1 MAKLLGGSQIY
12 GNATVNSY
20 LVVSGNADLSGG
32 NVTIGSGNVT
42 VTSILPSSFG
52 TGYTSNPTVTI
63 TAPTTLYGGTATAN
77 ANIGVVSV
85 STINNGGTGY
95 AVNNVLTMVG
105 TANAVSNATF
115 TVTSVN
121 SGVIT
126 GVSVVNP
133 GVYFSS
139 NTTSPVTVTGGTGS
153 GATLTVAYGVNT
165 PTVTYNGV
173 GYVEQPI
180 VTITGGGGTGATAYA
195 VVGATQTRLQTLA
208 NSINFQLP
216 SGGGLVLQ
224 DDTSGGSPQTYPTP
238 GTLYVTGT
246 KSTLG
251 RMGLKSSGALFLST
265 ASSNAMY
272 FNTGGAN
279 AIGNDGRTQLQIVDT
294 ASSTNYVQVTGG
306 ATGAGGTVSVA
317 GTDTNIDLNLGGKGT
332 GNTKTSGN
340 LVVGGNLYVL
350 GNTTSVNYETVT
362 YTETASVLT
371 TTGNMNVGG
380 ALNVT
385 GNVYGGGVRST
396 TSATPPANPV
406 VGDIWYNSATDTIY
420 RYTQDSTSSY
430 WLNIFG
436 PTVSSNSAAVA
447 TGTFA
452 NATVGN
458 LLVTNSMA
466 FANVLQKFTYT
477 LGGGSQTNA
486 VLILPTN
493 DWGIYTSDNTY
504 ARNFL
509 GKDASNNILIGQAGS
524 GYIGNVVLS
533 PGQSGGGYNFV
544 VTNQNNNPLFTVNAV
559 SNVTT
564 IQGNV
569 ITNANIT
576 QAGYQV
582 INSNINLSALQI
594 TGAAIKGGAGYHDF
608 LSVTN
613 LGSGVTNPNKY
624 FRMNNT
630 GNFEIINSAYT
641 TNIFT
646 LTDAGALTATP
657 AAGGSGGSTTT
668 LGYLGLPQNSQNTGY
683 TLAISDQG
691 KHVYVTATSTV
702 TIPANGTVA
711 FPIGTAITIISASG
725 ATTTVAITTDTLIL
739 AGSGATG
746 SRTIAPY
753 GMATIIKVT
762 STSWFISGLGVS

>member
-195 VVGATQTRLQTLA
+195 IVGATQTRLQTLA

-306 ATGAGGTVSVA
+306 AAGAGGTVSVA

-396 TSATPPANPV
+396 TSATPPVSPV
-406 VGDIWYNSATDTIY
+406 VGDVWYNSATDTIY

-436 PTVSSNSAAVA
+436 PTVSSNSAAVT
-447 TGTFA
+447 TGTFD
-452 NATVGN
+452 NATISNLSVANITSNVSTGN
-458 LLVTNSMA
+458 IYIG
-466 FANVLQKFTYT
+466 KFTQPALTITSTSTSRTALIGMPDTFNLDVNPGIGY
-477 LGGGSQTNA
+477 
-486 VLILPTN
+486 LIL
-493 DWGIYTSDNTY
+493 
-504 ARNFL
+504 ARN
-509 GKDASNNILIGQAGS
+509 GQNTGV
-524 GYIGNVVLS
+524 GGNVS
-533 PGQSGGGYNFV
+533 PAHRLAIGGDMY
-544 VTNQNNNPLFTVNAV
+544 TA
-559 SNVTT
+559 
-564 IQGNV
+564 GN
-569 ITNANIT
+569 IIANANIT

-582 INSNINLSALQI
+582 INSNINLPALQI

-630 GNFEIINSAYT
+630 GNFEIVNSAYT
-641 TNIFT
+641 QNIFT
-646 LTDAGALTATP
+646 LTDAGTVISSP

-683 TLAISDQG
+683 TLALSDQG

-702 TIPANGTVA
+702 TIPANSTVA

-746 SRTIAPY
+746 PRTIAPY